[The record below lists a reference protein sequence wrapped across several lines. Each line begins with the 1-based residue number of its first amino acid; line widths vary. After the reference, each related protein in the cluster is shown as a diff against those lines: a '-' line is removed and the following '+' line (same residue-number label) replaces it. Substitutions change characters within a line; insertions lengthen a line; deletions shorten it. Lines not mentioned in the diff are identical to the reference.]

1 MKSMTAYGRFSS
13 QLEVGHIVVEIQS
26 VNRKHLDISL
36 SLPSELAHF
45 DIEVKK
51 WIASHFFRGQI
62 TVKVTASFQNQI
74 PFKVLPNLPLA
85 KQAKEAWEEIADY
98 LHLEK
103 KPFDLSMLVSLPDIL
118 LLEENSECQENY
130 QSYLKSAVEGAL
142 KQCLAMK
149 KAEGTIFQ
157 KDIAQRLKI
166 MHTKMSAIEQRAPV
180 APQKYREKLINRLQE
195 FLPDQIEN
203 EERILREIALF
214 AEKIDITEE
223 ITRFFCHLCRFEEL
237 MQTSLQSVGKTLEFI
252 TQELAREAN
261 TIASKSFDIEI
272 SRDVIEIK
280 SELERIKEQLHN
292 IE

>member
-1 MKSMTAYGRFSS
+1 
-13 QLEVGHIVVEIQS
+13 
-26 VNRKHLDISL
+26 
-36 SLPSELAHF
+36 
-45 DIEVKK
+45 
-51 WIASHFFRGQI
+51 
-62 TVKVTASFQNQI
+62 
-74 PFKVLPNLPLA
+74 
-85 KQAKEAWEEIADY
+85 
-98 LHLEK
+98 
-103 KPFDLSMLVSLPDIL
+103 
-118 LLEENSECQENY
+118 
-130 QSYLKSAVEGAL
+130 
-142 KQCLAMK
+142 
-149 KAEGTIFQ
+149 
-157 KDIAQRLKI
+157 
-166 MHTKMSAIEQRAPV
+166 MSAIEQRAPV